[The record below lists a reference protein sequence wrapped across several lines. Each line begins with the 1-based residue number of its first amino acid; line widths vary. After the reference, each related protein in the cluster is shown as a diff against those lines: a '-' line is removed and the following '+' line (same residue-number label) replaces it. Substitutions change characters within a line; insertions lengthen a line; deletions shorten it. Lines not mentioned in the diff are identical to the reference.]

1 MITDEI
7 RPFVRQA
14 LKVDFLAEHWEKEL
28 YAGALMAA
36 DAWGKKVDEENEK
49 YRKQHRSV
57 LDK

>member
-1 MITDEI
+1 
-7 RPFVRQA
+7 
-14 LKVDFLAEHWEKEL
+14 VDFLTEHWEKEL

-36 DAWGKKVDEENEK
+36 DAWGKKVDEDNEK